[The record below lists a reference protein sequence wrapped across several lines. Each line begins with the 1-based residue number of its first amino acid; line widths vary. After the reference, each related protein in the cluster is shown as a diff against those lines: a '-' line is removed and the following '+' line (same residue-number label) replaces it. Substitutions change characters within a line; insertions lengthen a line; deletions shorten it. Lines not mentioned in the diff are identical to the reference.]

1 MDLRIT
7 KYISLSG
14 EKVKVNGNLI
24 YAADG
29 PAGNDT
35 LKQVYRHFGYTY
47 PKFFK
52 MDNLSKLGF
61 LSSEILLSN
70 TEIKEKYSSERV
82 GIILLNSSSS
92 LETDEKHQESISDR
106 DNYFPSPSVFV
117 YTLANIMAGEMAI
130 RHKLRGENSVFVFE
144 QFEPEFIYDYIRNIF
159 ELNKVGCL
167 LGGWVESYHER
178 QESFLFL
185 VEQSSPSNSGRQ
197 AGENIIFDA
206 KSLSRLFNESVLK

>member
-7 KYISLSG
+7 KYISISG
-14 EKVKVNGNLI
+14 GHVKLNGNLV
-24 YAADG
+24 YSADG
-29 PAGNDT
+29 PAGSDL

>member
-1 MDLRIT
+1 M
-7 KYISLSG
+7 SLNRG
-14 EKVKVNGNLI
+14 KVKLNGELVYMAENI
-24 YAADG
+24 
-29 PAGNDT
+29 AGSDT
-35 LKQVYRHFGYTY
+35 LKQVYRHFGINY

-61 LSSEILLSN
+61 LSSEILLAD
-70 TEIKEKYSSERV
+70 TDIKEKYKPERT

-92 LETDEKHQESISDR
+92 LETDEKHQESIDDR
-106 DNYFPSPSVFV
+106 NNYFPSPSVFV

-144 QFEPEFIYDYIRNIF
+144 QFEPEFIYDYSRNIF
-159 ELNKVGCL
+159 KLDKADCL

-178 QESFLFL
+178 MESFLFL
-185 VEQSSPSNSGRQ
+185 VEQSSPSNSGDQ

-206 KSLSRLFNESVLK
+206 KSTSQLFNESVLK